1 MAHWHRVMPGTILDV
16 AYADLV
22 SDPESAMR
30 RVFVHCGLPWEP
42 GCLDM
47 RSNAVPV
54 ATLSAAQVRA
64 GLHGGAFGEWRRY
77 QSQLEPQR
85 RALGAA

>member
-1 MAHWHRVMPGTILDV
+1 MPGTILDV

-30 RVFVHCGLPWEP
+30 RVFAHCGLPWEP

-47 RSNAVPV
+47 RSNAAPV

-64 GLHGGAFGEWRRY
+64 SLHGGAFGEWRRY